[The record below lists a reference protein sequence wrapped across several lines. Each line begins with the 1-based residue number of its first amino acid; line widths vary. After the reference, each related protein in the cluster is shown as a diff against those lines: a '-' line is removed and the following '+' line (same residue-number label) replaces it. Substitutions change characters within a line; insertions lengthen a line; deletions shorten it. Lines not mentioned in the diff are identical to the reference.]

1 MFKIITEKEKEILTF
16 KEVAENQ
23 FFVDESGNLCQKIDY
38 ETYTVIANKEGEPSC
53 FYLDEVS
60 CDTIVKKIFPKVQKI
75 EF

>member
-1 MFKIITEKEKEILTF
+1 MFKIVTEKGKEILTF
-16 KEVAENQ
+16 EEVAENQ
-23 FFVDESGNLCQKIDY
+23 FFVDISGNLCQKSDY
-38 ETYTVIANKEGEPSC
+38 GTYTVIANKEGKPSC